1 MNENNEQQQE
11 SQPVNEVP
19 NETIQQVEQ
28 AEQVEQTAPPV
39 VEEAAPVIPD
49 VAETV
54 PAPAVDTAAPAPTA
68 VETPQATY
76 FGRPVAEMRGLL
88 LKGVL
93 GCLIAAASVA
103 VIAILAGG
111 MEDIA
116 WRAIGTIFIAVVHI
130 FLLFLVL
137 PANRPGVSPSRSV
150 NMVINALTVI
160 VVASF
165 FVSVANTWGMIDY
178 SLAGKLYGTFIV
190 SFFSLLHAKG
200 LMDIEDINP
209 SVRSVV
215 KANYAFVTL
224 VAALIIGLIYKEDN
238 SLLSGF
244 YGRRIAAS
252 LVVDVTL
259 SIIVTVMHRLY
270 LQKHPEFIVK
280 KATKKDK

>member
-1 MNENNEQQQE
+1 MNDTSDNSEQQTN
-11 SQPVNEVP
+11 SQPSGEPSSVA
-19 NETIQQVEQ
+19 T
-28 AEQVEQTAPPV
+28 EQTERVAPLAPEE
-39 VEEAAPVIPD
+39 VEPTTPSIPHLD
-49 VAETV
+49 ASVSLESKVAES
-54 PAPAVDTAAPAPTA
+54 
-68 VETPQATY
+68 PQATY
-76 FGRPVAEMRGLL
+76 FGHPVTEIRSLL

-103 VIAILAGG
+103 VFAILAGNMG
-111 MEDIA
+111 DIA

-137 PANRPGVSPSRSV
+137 PANRPGASQSRSA

-165 FVSVANTWGMIDY
+165 FSSVANTWGMIDY

-190 SFFSLLHAKG
+190 SFISLLHAKG

-209 SVRSVV
+209 TVRSVV
-215 KANYAFVTL
+215 RANYAFVAL
-224 VAALIIGLIYKEDN
+224 VAMLIIGLIYLEEDGH
-238 SLLSGF
+238 LLSGF
-244 YGRRIAAS
+244 YGRLIAAS

-270 LQKHPEFIVK
+270 LQKHPELSVK